1 MTTTSPTP
9 VLRLA
14 TTGAAPAAA
23 ATSHARAGS
32 PPDLA
37 EAFAAMVEALTTE
50 LAAVTGEPLG
60 TGDEVG
66 PEEPATDSA
75 EQATSPDDI
84 LAALVAAPLQVAS
97 PLAPAGT
104 AAAMTGDD
112 PVGLGA
118 GDSRQVPAATLVE
131 GGTAGPAGGPVVAP
145 AAPGTATELPGAVED
160 AAVEDG
166 AVEDGAPMATR
177 PVLDADRSR
186 GAVRLS
192 PSVHQVET
200 DAALIV
206 GEKAG
211 SAGPDGAQV
220 VDPARP
226 VATDGTAG
234 GATVT
239 TAGSGPADESAL
251 RLAAVVTSAG
261 APSPAAASSLG
272 GTSPA
277 PSVAPAAPAVPEQ
290 LVSLVSPLR
299 RSPDGTHRMSLQLRP
314 EELGEVTVD
323 VRVLGTQISL
333 HLRADVSA
341 TTDLLRASLAD
352 LRLELEAAGF
362 DAGSL
367 DVGADGREAPHGDD
381 DRGARR
387 PEPAGAA
394 TSVATAALTAPTPTP
409 AAGIDIR
416 L

>member
-14 TTGAAPAAA
+14 TTGAAPAGA
-23 ATSHARAGS
+23 ATSSARAVS
-32 PPDLA
+32 PVELA

-50 LAAVTGEPLG
+50 LAAVSGEPLG
-60 TGDEVG
+60 TGEEVR

-84 LAALVAAPLQVAS
+84 LAALVAAPLQVA
-97 PLAPAGT
+97 PAPAPAPAGT
-104 AAAMTGDD
+104 AAETTGDD

-118 GDSRQVPAATLVE
+118 GADRQVPAATLVE
-131 GGTAGPAGGPVVAP
+131 GEAAAGPAEAP
-145 AAPGTATELPGAVED
+145 AAPGAATEEPDAALEGAAAED
-160 AAVEDG
+160 A
-166 AVEDGAPMATR
+166 APMATR
-177 PVLDADRSR
+177 PLLDADRSR

-192 PSVHQVET
+192 PSAHRVET
-200 DAALIV
+200 DAAPA
-206 GEKAG
+206 AG
-211 SAGPDGAQV
+211 AKPDPAGPAGAQV
-220 VDPARP
+220 VDPPRP
-226 VATDGTAG
+226 VATDGAAGGLTVATAG
-234 GATVT
+234 P
-239 TAGSGPADESAL
+239 GPAAESAPQ
-251 RLAAVVTSAG
+251 LAAVVTPAG
-261 APSPAAASSLG
+261 APSPAAASSVG
-272 GTSPA
+272 ATSPA
-277 PSVAPAAPAVPEQ
+277 ASVAPAAPAVPEQ

-381 DRGARR
+381 DRRAHR